1 MSTENVLEIMVLKGK
16 KKCKLYICVC
26 VCVCVNKLN

>member
-1 MSTENVLEIMVLKGK
+1 MSTENVVEIMVLKGK
-16 KKCKLYICVC
+16 KKCKLYMC

>member
-1 MSTENVLEIMVLKGK
+1 MSTENVVEIMVLKGK

-26 VCVCVNKLN
+26 VCVNKLN